1 MASNGTHN
9 DFINITTPHSRAPSM
24 VQETPAPAPRP
35 RLPVRKQAPQRN
47 IDEFWNKFTTKHPGK
62 IFTILPDN
70 LYAKRA
76 AAHAPRGSIPGVNA
90 LASYEEAKEACTRK
104 VAKIV
109 KECRRLNQKYRDP
122 HFDIEADF
130 KRSQL
135 IPDTPADCLTGLNE
149 ENADFHPLSVKR
161 VEDIFDEPRFF
172 IEGATANDVRQGN
185 DGDCWFM
192 SALATISNKE
202 ELIQRVCVAR
212 DEQVGVYGF
221 VFHRDGE
228 WISEVIDD
236 KLYLIKEDFDEAKLE
251 RSHWLELQNRKSP
264 EDEYRTVMQTGSRAL
279 YFAQCSDP
287 NETWLPLLEKAF
299 AKAHGDYSAINGG
312 FVGEGIE
319 DLTGGVTSEIF
330 ATDILDK
337 DKFWREEL
345 MNVNKTFLFGC
356 GQMGGIYGARKGI
369 QEKHAYSVMEAR
381 EIDGQRLLK
390 LRNPWGRTE
399 WTGRWSDGSEEWTPE
414 WMKKLDHKFGDDG
427 VFWIS
432 YKDLLRTYQH
442 FDRTRL
448 FGPEWTVSQQWTS
461 VNVPWSVDYLDTKFK
476 IHLAKGGPVVIVLS
490 QLDDRYYQGLEGQYE
505 FNLQFRLHK
514 DDEEEYIVRSN
525 GTYYMTRSVSTELDL
540 EPGNYT
546 VLLKIKATRIP
557 DNPTPDE
564 VIRMTCTKRREKLLS
579 IGLSYDLA
587 HAKGHFREQEE
598 DKAKRHKEERVERK
612 KAEMKQAHQRRKRL
626 RQKAELRD
634 LKKAAKETRKLNRSG
649 DMAEVERKLESL
661 SGLGINVEEDN
672 RTSGDEDAKPVHQAV
687 SRHHR
692 ASSLDPLRE
701 RSASPGGGFGGRS
714 GYNKGRDG
722 YNASLPGALQGR
734 GGYNRD
740 SNGSAIPE
748 AAILQGRG
756 GYHHSPQPSP
766 ATHSQGFQGRGGY
779 NQNMPGELQGR
790 GGYNQNMPGELQG
803 RGGYNQNMPGELQGR
818 GGYNQNMPGEL
829 QGRGGYNT
837 DFPGAYQGR
846 DGYNEG
852 QMTDSPIP
860 TPLPTPMPTPLT
872 DEFRPGTPGQR
883 TYSPRPENRPSTGV
897 RRATLTPIP
906 GIRPGIQVTRGRSAS
921 EYSHRAQHGI
931 HSPDDMSDDSWDS
944 DLDGPCSLDSDLSD
958 DEDNIPRM
966 FSERQRYICYN
977 NTRYPYVEEEDEFE
991 RDPWNAVCVVG
1002 LRVFSRDNTD
1012 VTIEVQN
1019 SEGEAKKKSDGDD
1032 ASVASMGTIRRKEK
1046 ELDVDDSAAD
1056 ATSPMRKR
1064 NTGLDDAL
1072 DFKLNRADEAELV
1085 SQIGTAP
1092 AGVERSRQG
1101 TLS

>member
-1 MASNGTHN
+1 MASNGTH
-9 DFINITTPHSRAPSM
+9 DFIHITTPHSRAPSM
-24 VQETPAPAPRP
+24 VQEAPAPALRP
-35 RLPVRKQAPQRN
+35 RFPVRKQAPQRN
-47 IDEFWNKFTTKHPGK
+47 IDEFWHKFTTKHPGK

-76 AAHAPRGSIPGVNA
+76 AAHAPRGSIAGVNA
-90 LASYEEAKEACTRK
+90 LASYEEAREACTRK

-130 KRSQL
+130 KRHQAF
-135 IPDTPADCLTGLNE
+135 PDTPPDCLTGLNE
-149 ENADFHPLSVKR
+149 EKTEFNPLSVKR
-161 VEDIFDEPRFF
+161 VEDIFDHPQFL

-185 DGDCWFM
+185 D
-192 SALATISNKE
+192 
-202 ELIQRVCVAR
+202 
-212 DEQVGVYGF
+212 
-221 VFHRDGE
+221 DGE

-251 RSHWLELQNRKSP
+251 RHHWLELQNRKSP

-299 AKAHGDYSAINGG
+299 AKAHGDYSAIEGG

-369 QEKHAYSVMEAR
+369 QEKHAYSIMEAR
-381 EIDGQRLLK
+381 EVDGQRLLK
-390 LRNPWGRTE
+390 LRNPWGRSE

-414 WMKKLDHKFGDDG
+414 WMKKLNHKFGDDG

-432 YKDLLRTYQH
+432 YQDILRTYQH

-490 QLDDRYYQGLEGQYE
+490 QLDDRYYEGLEGQYE

-525 GTYYMTRSVSTELDL
+525 GTYYMKRSVSTELDL
-540 EPGNYT
+540 EAGNYT
-546 VLLKIKATRIP
+546 VLLKIKATRSAEK
-557 DNPTPDE
+557 PTPDE
-564 VIRMTCTKRREKLLS
+564 VIRETCTKRREKLLS

-587 HAKGHFREQEE
+587 HAKGQFREQEE
-598 DKAKRHKEERVERK
+598 DMQQRLKEQKIERK
-612 KAEMKQAHQRRKRL
+612 KLEMKQSYERGKRL
-626 RQKAELRD
+626 RKRAELREQ
-634 LKKAAKETRKLNRSG
+634 KKAAKETRRLNRAG
-649 DMAEVERKLESL
+649 DMQEITRKLQDL
-661 SGLGINVEEDN
+661 PGLGINVEEEN
-672 RTSGDEDAKPVHQAV
+672 RVSGDDEAKPLHQAV

-692 ASSLDPLRE
+692 GSSTGSLRE
-701 RSASPGGGFGGRS
+701 RSESPSGGFGGRG

-722 YNASLPGALQGR
+722 YNVALPGALQGR

-740 SNGSAIPE
+740 THGNAMSETLA
-748 AAILQGRG
+748 LQGRG
-756 GYHHSPQPSP
+756 GYNHSPQGSSN
-766 ATHSQGFQGRGGY
+766 AHSQGFQGRGGY
-779 NQNMPGELQGR
+779 NQNMSGELQGR
-790 GGYNQNMPGELQG
+790 GGYNQNMP
-803 RGGYNQNMPGELQGR
+803 
-818 GGYNQNMPGEL
+818 
-829 QGRGGYNT
+829 
-837 DFPGAYQGR
+837 
-846 DGYNEG
+846 
-852 QMTDSPIP
+852 
-860 TPLPTPMPTPLT
+860 
-872 DEFRPGTPGQR
+872 
-883 TYSPRPENRPSTGV
+883 
-897 RRATLTPIP
+897 
-906 GIRPGIQVTRGRSAS
+906 
-921 EYSHRAQHGI
+921 
-931 HSPDDMSDDSWDS
+931 
-944 DLDGPCSLDSDLSD
+944 
-958 DEDNIPRM
+958 
-966 FSERQRYICYN
+966 
-977 NTRYPYVEEEDEFE
+977 
-991 RDPWNAVCVVG
+991 VCVVS
-1002 LRVFSRDNTD
+1002 LRVFSKDNTD

-1019 SEGEAKKKSDGDD
+1019 GEGDRRKKNDGDD
-1032 ASVASMGTIRRKEK
+1032 ASVASMGIARRKEK

-1056 ATSPMRKR
+1056 ATSPMRTR
-1064 NTGLDDAL
+1064 STGLDDEL
-1072 DFKLNRADEAELV
+1072 IKRSRTEEAELV
-1085 SQIGTAP
+1085 SQVGTAP
-1092 AGVERSRQG
+1092 AGMERSRQG

>member
-24 VQETPAPAPRP
+24 IQEPPAPASRP

-130 KRSQL
+130 KRSQAF
-135 IPDTPADCLTGLNE
+135 PETPADCLSGLNE
-149 ENADFHPLSVKR
+149 EQTDFHPQSVKR
-161 VEDIFDEPRFF
+161 VEDIFDNPRFF

-236 KLYLIKEDFDEAKLE
+236 KLYLIKEDFDEAKIE
-251 RSHWLELQNRKSP
+251 RYHWLELQNRKSP

-299 AKAHGDYSAINGG
+299 AKAHGDYSAIDGG

-414 WMKKLDHKFGDDG
+414 WMQKLNHKFGDDG

-476 IHLAKGGPVVIVLS
+476 IHLAKDGPVVIVLS

-525 GTYYMTRSVSTELDL
+525 GTYYMKRSVSTELDL
-540 EPGNYT
+540 EAGNYT

-557 DNPTPDE
+557 ENPTPDE
-564 VIRMTCTKRREKLLS
+564 VIRATCTKRREKLLS
-579 IGLSYDLA
+579 IGLSYDLS
-587 HAKGHFREQEE
+587 HAKGQFREQE
-598 DKAKRHKEERVERK
+598 KETMLREKQERAERK
-612 KAEMKQAHQRRKRL
+612 KNELKHSHERRKRL
-626 RQKAELRD
+626 RRRAELREQ
-634 LKKAAKETRKLNRSG
+634 KKAAKETRKLNPSG
-649 DMAEVERKLESL
+649 DMQEVERKLQDFPA
-661 SGLGINVEEDN
+661 LGINVEDEY
-672 RTSGDEDAKPVHQAV
+672 RTSGDDEPKPVHQVV

-692 ASSLDPLRE
+692 ASSTGAIGE
-701 RSASPGGGFGGRS
+701 RSASPGGGFGGRG

-722 YNASLPGALQGR
+722 YNATVPGALQGR
-734 GGYNRD
+734 GGYHKDISGMNIAE
-740 SNGSAIPE
+740 SLV
-748 AAILQGRG
+748 LQGRG
-756 GYHHSPQPSP
+756 GHNSSPQASP
-766 ATHSQGFQGRGGY
+766 ALHSQGFQGRGGY

-790 GGYNQNMPGELQG
+790 GGYNQNMLGELQG

-818 GGYNQNMPGEL
+818 GGYNNDL
-829 QGRGGYNT
+829 
-837 DFPGAYQGR
+837 PGAYQGR

-852 QMTDSPIP
+852 QLTDSPIP
-860 TPLPTPMPTPLT
+860 TPLPTPGPAQVIE
-872 DEFRPGTPGQR
+872 EFRPGTPSQR
-883 TYSPRPENRPSTGV
+883 PYSPRQERRSPAPS

-906 GIRPGIQVTRGRSAS
+906 GVRPGIQVTRGRSTS
-921 EYSHRAQHGI
+921 EYSHRAQDGLHTLNDI
-931 HSPDDMSDDSWDS
+931 SDESSWDS
-944 DLDGPCSLDSDLSD
+944 EIDGPCSLDSDLSD
-958 DEDNIPRM
+958 DEDDIPRM
-966 FSERQRYICYN
+966 LSENKPRYVWYN
-977 NTRYPYVEEEDEFE
+977 GSRYPYIEDEDEFE

-1002 LRVFSRDNTD
+1002 LRVFSKNNTD
-1012 VTIEVQN
+1012 VTIEVHN
-1019 SEGEAKKKSDGDD
+1019 GEPERRKKSDGDD
-1032 ASVASMGTIRRKEK
+1032 VSIASMGTVRRKEK

-1056 ATSPMRKR
+1056 ATSPMRRR
-1064 NTGLDDAL
+1064 NTGLEDELNSRSQEQAL
-1072 DFKLNRADEAELV
+1072 VDQV
-1085 SQIGTAP
+1085 GTAP
-1092 AGVERSRQG
+1092 AGIERSRQG

>member
-1 MASNGTHN
+1 MT
-9 DFINITTPHSRAPSM
+9 
-24 VQETPAPAPRP
+24 PRP
-35 RLPVRKQAPQRN
+35 QLPARKHHAPQRS
-47 IDEFWNKFTTKHPGK
+47 IDDFWDKFTTKHPGK

-76 AAHAPRGSIPGVNA
+76 AAHAPKGAIPGVNA
-90 LASYEEAKEACTRK
+90 LASYEQAVDSCRSK

-135 IPDTPADCLTGLNE
+135 LPNTPADCLTGLDKE
-149 ENADFHPLSVKR
+149 QADFQPMSVKR
-161 VEDIFDEPRFF
+161 VEDIFDRPQFY
-172 IEGATANDVRQGN
+172 IGGATANDVRQGN

-192 SALATISNKE
+192 AALATISNKE

-236 KLYLIKEDFDEAKLE
+236 KLYLIKEDFDEAKIE
-251 RSHWLELQNRKSP
+251 RYHWLELQNRKTP

-299 AKAHGDYSAINGG
+299 AKAHGDYSSIDGG

-319 DLTGGVTSEIF
+319 DLTGGVTSEVF

-356 GQMGGIYGARKGI
+356 GQMGGIYGSRKGI
-369 QEKHAYSVMEAR
+369 QEKHAYSIMEAR

-414 WMKKLDHKFGDDG
+414 WMQKLNHKFGDDG

-432 YKDLLRTYQH
+432 YRDLLRHYQH

-476 IHLAKGGPVVIVLS
+476 ITLAKGGPVVIVLS

-525 GTYYMTRSVSTELDL
+525 GTYYMKRSVSTELTL
-540 EPGNYT
+540 EAGDYT
-546 VLLKIKATRIP
+546 VLLKIKATRV

-564 VIRMTCTKRREKLLS
+564 VIRDTCTKRREKLLA

-587 HAKGHFREQEE
+587 HAKGQFREREKE
-598 DKAKRHKEERVERK
+598 KARRHKEHKLERK
-612 KAEMKQAHQRRKRL
+612 KAEMKYSHDQRKKLRKKAKL
-626 RQKAELRD
+626 REQR
-634 LKKAAKETRKLNRSG
+634 KAAKETRKMNRDGGSIREAV
-649 DMAEVERKLESL
+649 DKLRDL
-661 SGLGINVEEDN
+661 SGLGIQVEEGQQQ
-672 RTSGDEDAKPVHQAV
+672 SAEEDKPTHPAV
-687 SRHHR
+687 SRHNR
-692 ASSLDPLRE
+692 ASSTGAIGS
-701 RSASPGGGFGGRS
+701 RSSSPSGGFTGRG
-714 GYNKGRDG
+714 GYNRGRDG
-722 YNASLPGALQGR
+722 YNAIPGALQGRDSHNRDVPGSAMSEALQGR
-734 GGYNRD
+734 GGYN
-740 SNGSAIPE
+740 
-748 AAILQGRG
+748 
-756 GYHHSPQPSP
+756 HSTQSTP
-766 ATHSQGFQGRGGY
+766 ATKHGFQGRGGY
-779 NQNMPGELQGR
+779 NQNLPGELTGR
-790 GGYNQNMPGELQG
+790 GGYNQNMPGDLQG
-803 RGGYNQNMPGELQGR
+803 RGGYNELPG
-818 GGYNQNMPGEL
+818 
-829 QGRGGYNT
+829 T
-837 DFPGAYQGR
+837 YQGR
-846 DGYNEG
+846 DGYNRPDAFNG
-852 QMTDSPIP
+852 RDGYNDGATTDSPIP
-860 TPLPTPMPTPLT
+860 TPMT
-872 DEFRPGTPGQR
+872 DEFRPGTPSQR
-883 TYSPRPENRPSTGV
+883 PYSPRPERKSPAPS

-906 GIRPGIQVTRGRSAS
+906 GLRPGIQVTRGRGISISSNRAHHGM
-921 EYSHRAQHGI
+921 YS
-931 HSPDDMSDDSWDS
+931 PEDFSDDSSWDS
-944 DLDGPCSLDSDLSD
+944 EIDGPCSLDTDMSSD
-958 DEDNIPRM
+958 DEDGLLRRR
-966 FSERQRYICYN
+966 SDRHHTRYVWYN
-977 NTRYPYVEEEDEFE
+977 GARYPYVEDEDEFE
-991 RDPWNAVCVVG
+991 RDPWNAVAVVG
-1002 LRVFSRDNTD
+1002 LRVFSQNNSD
-1012 VTIEVQN
+1012 VAIEVVN
-1019 SEGEAKKKSDGDD
+1019 SETDKKKEGDD
-1032 ASVASMGTIRRKEK
+1032 ASIISISTVRRKHK

-1056 ATSPMRKR
+1056 ATSPMRTR
-1064 NTGLDDAL
+1064 TTGLEDEL
-1072 DFKLNRADEAELV
+1072 KTRAQEQELV
-1085 SQIGTAP
+1085 DQVGSAP
-1092 AGVERSRQG
+1092 AGNERSRQG

>member
-1 MASNGTHN
+1 
-9 DFINITTPHSRAPSM
+9 M

-279 YFAQCSDP
+279 YFAQCSDA

-337 DKFWREEL
+337 DKFWHEEL

-598 DKAKRHKEERVERK
+598 DKAKRHKEERVEHK

-740 SNGSAIPE
+740 STGSAISE

-883 TYSPRPENRPSTGV
+883 AYSPRPEHRPSTGV

-921 EYSHRAQHGI
+921 EYSHRAQHGM

-1019 SEGEAKKKSDGDD
+1019 SEGETKKKSDGDD
-1032 ASVASMGTIRRKEK
+1032 ASVASMGASRRKEK

-1072 DFKLNRADEAELV
+1072 DSKLNRADEAELV
-1085 SQIGTAP
+1085 SKIGTAP

>member
-1 MASNGTHN
+1 
-9 DFINITTPHSRAPSM
+9 
-24 VQETPAPAPRP
+24 
-35 RLPVRKQAPQRN
+35 
-47 IDEFWNKFTTKHPGK
+47 
-62 IFTILPDN
+62 
-70 LYAKRA
+70 
-76 AAHAPRGSIPGVNA
+76 
-90 LASYEEAKEACTRK
+90 
-104 VAKIV
+104 
-109 KECRRLNQKYRDP
+109 
-122 HFDIEADF
+122 
-130 KRSQL
+130 
-135 IPDTPADCLTGLNE
+135 
-149 ENADFHPLSVKR
+149 
-161 VEDIFDEPRFF
+161 
-172 IEGATANDVRQGN
+172 
-185 DGDCWFM
+185 
-192 SALATISNKE
+192 
-202 ELIQRVCVAR
+202 
-212 DEQVGVYGF
+212 
-221 VFHRDGE
+221 
-228 WISEVIDD
+228 
-236 KLYLIKEDFDEAKLE
+236 
-251 RSHWLELQNRKSP
+251 
-264 EDEYRTVMQTGSRAL
+264 MQTGSRAL

-337 DKFWREEL
+337 DKFWHEEL

-598 DKAKRHKEERVERK
+598 DKAKRHKEDRVERK

-740 SNGSAIPE
+740 SNGSAISE

-846 DGYNEG
+846 DGYNDG

-883 TYSPRPENRPSTGV
+883 TYSPRPEHRPSTGV

-921 EYSHRAQHGI
+921 EYSHRTQHGM

-1019 SEGEAKKKSDGDD
+1019 SEGETKKKSDGDD
-1032 ASVASMGTIRRKEK
+1032 ASVASMGASRRKEK

-1072 DFKLNRADEAELV
+1072 DSKLNRADEAELV

>member
-24 VQETPAPAPRP
+24 VQDTPASAPRP

-337 DKFWREEL
+337 DKFWHEEL

-598 DKAKRHKEERVERK
+598 DKAKRHKEEKVERK

-740 SNGSAIPE
+740 SNGSAISE

-779 NQNMPGELQGR
+779 NQNMPGELHGR

-803 RGGYNQNMPGELQGR
+803 RGGYNQNMPGDLQGR
-818 GGYNQNMPGEL
+818 GGYNQNIPGEL
-829 QGRGGYNT
+829 HGRGGYNI
-837 DFPGAYQGR
+837 DLPGAYQGR

-860 TPLPTPMPTPLT
+860 TPLPTPIPTPLT

-883 TYSPRPENRPSTGV
+883 TYSPRPEHRPSTGV

-921 EYSHRAQHGI
+921 EYSHRAQHGM

-966 FSERQRYICYN
+966 FSDRQRYVYN
-977 NTRYPYVEEEDEFE
+977 NTRYPYLEEEDEFE

-1002 LRVFSRDNTD
+1002 LRVFSKDNTD
-1012 VTIEVQN
+1012 VTIEVHN
-1019 SEGEAKKKSDGDD
+1019 SEGETKKKSDGDD

-1072 DFKLNRADEAELV
+1072 DSKLNRADEAELV

-1092 AGVERSRQG
+1092 AGMERSRQG

>member
-24 VQETPAPAPRP
+24 VQETPASAPRP

-76 AAHAPRGSIPGVNA
+76 AAHAPKGSIPGVNA

-130 KRSQL
+130 KRSQAF
-135 IPDTPADCLTGLNE
+135 PDTPADCLTGLNE
-149 ENADFHPLSVKR
+149 EKTDFHPLSVKR
-161 VEDIFDEPRFF
+161 VEDIFDDPRFY
-172 IEGATANDVRQGN
+172 IGGATANDVRQGN

-212 DEQVGVYGF
+212 DEKVGVYGF

-251 RSHWLELQNRKSP
+251 RYHWLELQNRKSP

-299 AKAHGDYSAINGG
+299 AKAHGDYSAIDGG

-319 DLTGGVTSEIF
+319 DLTGGVTSEVF

-461 VNVPWSVDYLDTKFK
+461 VNVPWSVDYLDTKFR

-505 FNLQFRLHK
+505 FHLQFRLHK

-525 GTYYMTRSVSTELDL
+525 GTYYMKRSVSTELDL
-540 EPGNYT
+540 EAGNYT

-564 VIRMTCTKRREKLLS
+564 VIRATCTKRREKLLA

-587 HAKGHFREQEE
+587 HAKGQFREQEK
-598 DKAKRHKEERVERK
+598 DKAQREKEQKAERK
-612 KAEMKQAHQRRKRL
+612 KAELRLAHERRKRL
-626 RQKAELRD
+626 RRKAELREQ
-634 LKKAAKETRKLNRSG
+634 KKAAKETRKLNRSG
-649 DMAEVERKLESL
+649 EMAEVERKLHDL
-661 SGLGINVEEDN
+661 SGLGINVDEDN
-672 RTSGDEDAKPVHQAV
+672 RTSGDEEVKPVHQAV
-687 SRHHR
+687 SRHR
-692 ASSLDPLRE
+692 RTSSLDPHRE
-701 RSASPGGGFGGRS
+701 RSASPGGGFGGRG

-722 YNASLPGALQGR
+722 YNASLPGTFQGR

-740 SNGSAIPE
+740 SIGAATSE
-748 AAILQGRG
+748 ATTLQSRS
-756 GYHHSPQPSP
+756 GYHSSQTSP
-766 ATHSQGFQGRGGY
+766 AAHSQGFQGRGGY
-779 NQNMPGELQGR
+779 NQNMPGEFQGR
-790 GGYNQNMPGELQG
+790 GGYNQNMPGEFQG
-803 RGGYNQNMPGELQGR
+803 RGGYNQLPGEFQGR
-818 GGYNQNMPGEL
+818 GGYNNELPG
-829 QGRGGYNT
+829 T
-837 DFPGAYQGR
+837 YQGR

-852 QMTDSPIP
+852 QVTDSPIP
-860 TPLPTPMPTPLT
+860 TPLPTPLATPMT

-883 TYSPRPENRPSTGV
+883 TFSPRPERRSPAAS

-906 GIRPGIQVTRGRSAS
+906 GVRPGIQVTRGRSAS
-921 EYSHRAQHGI
+921 DYSHRAQNGM
-931 HSPDDMSDDSWDS
+931 HSPEDMSDSSSWDS
-944 DLDGPCSLDSDLSD
+944 EIDGPCSLDSDHSD
-958 DEDNIPRM
+958 DEDNIPRI
-966 FSERQRYICYN
+966 FSERQPRYVWYN
-977 NTRYPYVEEEDEFE
+977 GARYPYIEDKDEFE

-1002 LRVFSRDNTD
+1002 LRVFSKDNTD
-1012 VTIEVQN
+1012 VTIEVHN
-1019 SEGEAKKKSDGDD
+1019 GEGESRKKSDGDD
-1032 ASVASMGTIRRKEK
+1032 ASVTTMGTVRRKEK

-1064 NTGLDDAL
+1064 NTGLEDELSAR
-1072 DFKLNRADEAELV
+1072 FNRDEEAELV
-1085 SQIGTAP
+1085 SHVGTAP
-1092 AGVERSRQG
+1092 AGMERSRQG